1 MCFKLGTCF
10 GVGVGGGDDYYRGTH
25 DPSSDHRGYK
35 YTTVAA
41 DETGRKANNDVAR
54 KPVAAAA
61 TRDVYGRTA
70 DEPSPKPPAAA
81 RNSKVADDTG
91 VKQPAAAAAPVIS
104 RYPGHVY

>member
-10 GVGVGGGDDYYRGTH
+10 GVGVGGGDDYYRG
-25 DPSSDHRGYK
+25 
-35 YTTVAA
+35 YTTVAT

-54 KPVAAAA
+54 KPVTAAAAA
-61 TRDVYGRTA
+61 TRDVYGRAA
-70 DEPSPKPPAAA
+70 DQPSPKPPAAA
-81 RNSKVADDTG
+81 RNSKVTDDTG